1 MNTNPNFILQVDRA
15 FVGNVPTAP
24 AANATTVLF
33 ATHPCTLG
41 TGGASVSSTFTKA
54 STGEAVVVTP
64 DAIEEVEV
72 VFGLH
77 DHASAANGLRAYYT
91 NDGGSNWRETDMKD
105 PNDAA
110 TIGAAA
116 ARQVPTLSAG
126 QEWAEIF
133 RIGRYRGFALTY
145 TAGATPPTAGTGW
158 DVSIGMKYAPQGA

>member
-15 FVGNVPTAP
+15 FVGNVPAAP
-24 AANATTVLF
+24 VANATAVLF

-41 TGGASVSSTFTKA
+41 TGGASVVSTFVKA
-54 STGEAVVVTP
+54 TTGADIVMSP
-64 DAIEEVEV
+64 DAIEELEV

-77 DHASAANGLRAYYT
+77 NHASAANGLRAYYT
-91 NDGGSNWRETDMKD
+91 NDGGANWHETDIKD
-105 PNDAA
+105 PNDVA

-116 ARQVPTLSAG
+116 PRQVPTLSAG

>member
-1 MNTNPNFILQVDRA
+1 MNTNPNYVTQVDRA
-15 FVGNVPTAP
+15 FVSNVPVAP
-24 AANATTVLF
+24 TTGATIVLF
-33 ATHPCTLG
+33 STHPCTLG
-41 TGGASVSSTFTKA
+41 TGGASVVSTYQKA
-54 STGEAVVVTP
+54 TTGEAVIVSP
-64 DAIEEVEV
+64 DAIEELEV
-72 VFGLH
+72 IFGLH

-91 NDGGSNWRETDMKD
+91 NDGGANWHETDIKD

-145 TAGATPPTAGTGW
+145 TAGATPPTSGTGW
-158 DVSIGMKYAPQGA
+158 DVSIGVKYASQGG